1 MGSGVRFRRRGGSRK
16 GEGVEGGGFRE
27 VGAID
32 HHLILGMASEWVTEI
47 ADTMTAMGWGKVGEG
62 VG

>member
-1 MGSGVRFRRRGGSRK
+1 MGVARVNGSTGV
-16 GEGVEGGGFRE
+16 GFRE

-47 ADTMTAMGWGKVGEG
+47 ADTMTAMGWGEVGEG